1 MAAKKE
7 RKNAAVVKQPS
18 QFVGRGQ
25 IRFVTV
31 SAPLKNKFRGELPF
45 KFSFFPI
52 KKFAIHFIIC
62 HQHCF
67 PFMAPNQKVKFQC
80 YSGQVVVVVGENYY
94 DQSGSLN
101 MYISAY

>member
-25 IRFVTV
+25 IRFVIV

-52 KKFAIHFIIC
+52 KKFAIHFN
-62 HQHCF
+62 
-67 PFMAPNQKVKFQC
+67 ANNQKVKFQC
-80 YSGQVVVVVGENYY
+80 YSGQVVVVVGETYY

-101 MYISAY
+101 M

>member
-52 KKFAIHFIIC
+52 KKFAIHFNATNMISHLW
-62 HQHCF
+62 HQIRKSSF
-67 PFMAPNQKVKFQC
+67 SVILAR
-80 YSGQVVVVVGENYY
+80 
-94 DQSGSLN
+94 L
-101 MYISAY
+101 